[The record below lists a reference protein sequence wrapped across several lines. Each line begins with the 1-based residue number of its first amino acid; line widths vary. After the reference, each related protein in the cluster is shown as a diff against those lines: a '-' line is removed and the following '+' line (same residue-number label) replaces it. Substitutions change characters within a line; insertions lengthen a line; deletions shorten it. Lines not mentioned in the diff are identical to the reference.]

1 MDIFRNIDEIKRSD
15 ATVISIGTFDGVHCA
30 HRKIIEKVL
39 QLAKDK
45 KSRSLIVTF
54 DPHPQEVLKNKS
66 PEIKILT
73 STEEKLEQFR
83 QLGIDTVWLVN
94 FTPDFAKT
102 DAKDFYEKLV
112 YSKIGISDLVIGYDH
127 VFGRN
132 RDGDFNT
139 LTELSKKFNFNIHKV
154 EEIDI
159 DGIKVSST
167 KIRRYLADGN
177 MEIANKLLGYNY
189 SLEGIVVEGDKVAR
203 SLGFPTANLYPV
215 KENKVIPGDGVY
227 AVKVNHGSEEFYGMM
242 YIGFRPTLTEGKKHV
257 IEVNIFD
264 FDSNLYG
271 EKLSIGFLS
280 KTRDEMKLS
289 SKEEI
294 IKQIQ
299 SDKTEIQEY
308 LKINHLENK

>member
-1 MDIFRNIDEIKRSD
+1 MEIFRNIDEIKRSD
-15 ATVISIGTFDGVHCA
+15 DTVISIGTFDGVHCA

-39 QLAKDK
+39 LLAEEK
-45 KSRSLIVTF
+45 KSRSLIITF

-66 PEIKILT
+66 PEIKLLT

-83 QLGIDTVWLVN
+83 QLGVDFVWLIN
-94 FTPDFAKT
+94 FTPEFSKT
-102 DAKDFYEKLV
+102 DANEFYEKLV
-112 YSKIGISDLVIGYDH
+112 YTKIGIRDLVIGYDH

-132 RDGDFNT
+132 REGDFNT
-139 LTELSKKFNFNIHKV
+139 LTELGKKFNFDIHRV

-159 DGIKVSST
+159 DGAPVSST
-167 KIRRYLADGN
+167 RIRHNLAEGN
-177 MEIANKLLGYNY
+177 MEAANKLLGYSY

-203 SLGFPTANLYPV
+203 GLGFPTANLHPL

-227 AVKVNHGSEEFYGMM
+227 AVKIYYSGTEYYGMM
-242 YIGFRPTLTEGKKHV
+242 YIGYRPTLTEGKKHV

-271 EKLSIGFLS
+271 EKLSVGFLS
-280 KTRDEMKLS
+280 KIRNEMKLN

-299 SDKTEIQEY
+299 SDKTEILDY

>member
-1 MDIFRNIDEIKRSD
+1 MEIFRNIDEIKKSD
-15 ATVISIGTFDGVHCA
+15 STIISIGTFDGVHCA

-39 QLAKDK
+39 LLSEEK
-45 KSRSLIVTF
+45 KSRSLIITF

-66 PEIKILT
+66 PEIKLLT
-73 STEEKLEQFR
+73 STDEKLEQFR
-83 QLGIDTVWLVN
+83 KLGTDIVWLIN
-94 FTPDFAKT
+94 FTPEFAKT
-102 DAKDFYEKLV
+102 GAKDFYEKLV
-112 YSKIGISDLVIGYDH
+112 YAKIGISDLVIGYDH

-132 RDGDFNT
+132 RQGDFNT
-139 LTELSKKFNFNIHKV
+139 LTELGKNLNFNIHRV

-159 DGIKVSST
+159 DGAPVSST
-167 KIRRYLADGN
+167 RIRHFLAEGN
-177 MEIANKLLGYNY
+177 MEAANKLLGYSY
-189 SLEGIVVEGDKVAR
+189 SLEGAVVEGDKVAR
-203 SLGFPTANLYPV
+203 GLGFPTANLLPV

-227 AVKVNHGSEEFYGMM
+227 AVKINHRSEEHYGMM

-271 EKLSIGFLS
+271 EKLIISFLS
-280 KTRDEMKLS
+280 KTRGELKLN

-299 SDKTEIQEY
+299 SDKTGILEY
-308 LKINHLENK
+308 LKINHLVNK